1 MLSWIID
8 QIPLWVYV
16 VVTVLTVG
24 AMFYFF
30 SPILVPL
37 WNLTPRWVKVV
48 GGVMLAIG
56 SAFVLGRNKGARDA
70 KAIQQQA
77 NARAESHREEVHEA
91 VQELHGDKLDKRLD
105 KWMRD

>member
-16 VVTVLTVG
+16 VATLLVTGTL
-24 AMFYFF
+24 FYFF

-37 WNLTPRWVKVV
+37 WNVTTRWVKVV
-48 GGVMLAIG
+48 GGIILAIG
-56 SAFVLGRNKGARDA
+56 SAFVLGRNKGAKDA
-70 KAIQQQA
+70 KEVQKQQNAQA
-77 NARAESHREEVHEA
+77 EQRREKIHED
-91 VQELHGDKLDKRLD
+91 VEKLHGTDLDKRLD